1 MIYWNK
7 FVLNLAEYTPKLTD
21 DIAKKKQD
29 VNVVSVLQLIFDIN
43 TVYVPHSVGK

>member
-21 DIAKKKQD
+21 DIAKKKQKRCQCSVCSTAD
-29 VNVVSVLQLIFDIN
+29 VWHQYSVCSTFCW
-43 TVYVPHSVGK
+43 